1 MTPLYLAV
9 VMLLVLAMEPEIDCT
24 VVKEVVTC
32 TGPFAP
38 ITCWFDE
45 EGVFQCQR

>member
-1 MTPLYLAV
+1 MASLMLA
-9 VMLLVLAMEPEIDCT
+9 LLLAMEPEIDCT
-24 VVKEVVTC
+24 VVGEKITC